1 MSLIVTPPESLKG
14 ALTIPEKTLLGPGPS
29 NVPERILKAMALPT
43 IGHLHP
49 EFCKVMDDCKAGA
62 QYAFQTKNKMT
73 LVLSSTGHAGMECV
87 MTNLLEKDDVVLIA
101 NHGIWGERAM
111 DMARRQGGDVRE
123 LAKPAGEPFNL
134 AEIGAAL
141 EKHKPVLFFVTHGE
155 SSTGGLQGLEGI
167 GPLCASLNC
176 LFAVDTVASLC
187 GVPLRTDALGIDAI
201 YTGSQK
207 VLSVPP
213 GLAPISFSDKAVA
226 KILARKSPPI
236 SFCLDINWLG
246 QYWNCFEGKGRVYH
260 HTGPINLMYALRE
273 GLAILAEEGLEACW
287 ERHRMC
293 AEKLHQGL
301 KEIGLECF
309 IAAPGARTP
318 TVTTIKVPEGVDWKA
333 VTVYAMEKYKLE
345 IAGGLGPTAGKVW
358 RIGLMGQNAKVD
370 KVEFALRV
378 LKEAISH
385 VKAK

>member
-1 MSLIVTPPESLKG
+1 MG
-14 ALTIPEKTLLGPGPS
+14 
-29 NVPERILKAMALPT
+29 
-43 IGHLHP
+43 
-49 EFCKVMDDCKAGA
+49 
-62 QYAFQTKNKMT
+62 
-73 LVLSSTGHAGMECV
+73 
-87 MTNLLEKDDVVLIA
+87 
-101 NHGIWGERAM
+101 
-111 DMARRQGGDVRE
+111 
-123 LAKPAGEPFNL
+123 
-134 AEIGAAL
+134 
-141 EKHKPVLFFVTHGE
+141 
-155 SSTGGLQGLEGI
+155 GGLQGLEGI

-187 GVPLRTDALGIDAI
+187 GVPLRADALGIDAI

-213 GLAPISFSDKAVA
+213 GLA
-226 KILARKSPPI
+226 PI

-260 HTGPINLMYALRE
+260 HTGPINLMYGLRE

-318 TVTTIKVPEGVDWKA
+318 TVTTIKVPEGVDFKA
-333 VTVYAMEKYKLE
+333 
-345 IAGGLGPTAGKVW
+345 
-358 RIGLMGQNAKVD
+358 
-370 KVEFALRV
+370 
-378 LKEAISH
+378 
-385 VKAK
+385 